1 MDYRSAFNV
10 SELSG
15 ETRWGDGVR
24 VAVVDTGVPVLDDI
38 RVGLSANFTHGPL
51 ADEAGHATF
60 VGSILFG
67 RGVNGIHGVC
77 GNATACFAKVFHNS
91 VTNPVAVANAI
102 AMAAG
107 EWKADVINLSL
118 GFAGDRECP
127 TVVKKACEDAAKAG
141 VVIVAAAGN
150 SGGKVMWP
158 AALPCVV
165 SVGSELGGERDEFS
179 NSDSI
184 GNVDFAVRGRDLEGY
199 ATDGSVV
206 RKTGTSFST
215 AVVSG
220 MVALLIAKMRM
231 EGAKVDV
238 DSVRKRLAATCL
250 DIAEE
255 GYDAST
261 GHGVPFGVSAVR
273 RGGLSRLSVLPLL
286 PFFGKIVV
294 YIATTVRT
302 LAGMATKHK
311 RRST

>member
-10 SELSG
+10 SELAE
-15 ETRWGDGVR
+15 ETRCGDGVK
-24 VAVVDTGVPVLDDI
+24 VAVVDTGVPSVDDI
-38 RVGLSANFTHGPL
+38 RVSLSDNFTYGPL
-51 ADEAGHATF
+51 ADDAGHATF

-67 RGVNGIHGVC
+67 SGKSGIHGVC
-77 GNATACFAKVFHNS
+77 CNATACFAKVFHNS

-102 AMAAG
+102 TKATS

-127 TVVKKACEDAAKAG
+127 PVVKKACEDAAKSG

-158 AALPCVV
+158 AALQCVV
-165 SVGSELGGERDEFS
+165 SVGSELGGEKDCFS
-179 NSDSI
+179 NSDSV

-199 ATDGSVV
+199 STDGAIV

-220 MVALLIAKMRM
+220 MIALLVAKMRM
-231 EGAKVDV
+231 EGVNVDV
-238 DSVRKRLAATCL
+238 DSVRKRLSKTCL
-250 DIAEE
+250 DIAED
-255 GYDAST
+255 GYDATT
-261 GHGVPFGVSAVR
+261 GHGVPFGVSKAKR
-273 RGGLSRLSVLPLL
+273 RGLPVLPLI
-286 PFFGKIVV
+286 PFFGKIVTS
-294 YIATTVRT
+294 IAATVRT